1 MCVLTRYMMAILT
14 RRCLHNARG
23 SHEYLGPRTFRI
35 LNSCLNR
42 TRDRLLIAA
51 GYILSCM
58 YNILY
63 ICVRVCVSAFI
74 WARTGPPKND
84 FVYLWTVREKRFL

>member
-1 MCVLTRYMMAILT
+1 MAILT

-51 GYILSCM
+51 GYIILCM
-58 YNILY
+58 FNILY
-63 ICVRVCVSAFI
+63 TYMYVCVCVYVI
-74 WARTGPPKND
+74 WARTGPPKD
-84 FVYLWTVREKRFL
+84 EYVYGLYERRGFYDNNIM